1 MKLAAIKNL
10 RKSYGDRE
18 ILNIEKF
25 EVEENDKIGLVGGNG
40 AGKTTL
46 LKILIGEE
54 EADSGNIYLDQSYSY
69 ISQLDDHFKSCTDS
83 KIKKIFKAPTEYC
96 EYLSGG
102 EKVKMRVVSALE
114 ENCSLIIA
122 DEPTSNLDAESIA
135 ALMKMF
141 KKYKG
146 SLLVVSHDRQFLNYI
161 CNKICELED
170 GKLTLYKGN
179 YDDYLRLKEENYLK
193 QKNEHE
199 KYVHE
204 KARLESVINEKEV
217 LRDRIKKA
225 PKGMGKS
232 EAKTIKMGDQ
242 RGKKHI
248 ENNIK
253 SIEKRIEHLDKVEAP
268 KKKQKIVININD
280 GSELKSKNVVGINDY
295 RLMVKDKV
303 LADKINLNLKSGD
316 KIALIGPNGCGKTT
330 LLKKIIA
337 GNEKGIKLSPAV
349 KIGYFDQKQ
358 AILEEEKSILENIK
372 NESSWD
378 ETFIRINL
386 SEFGFKN
393 EAVNELVKDLS
404 GGEKVKVAICKII
417 LADNNLLI
425 LDEPTNYLDIVTIE
439 ALENALI
446 NIDKTVILVSHDIE
460 FIKNICNYIVE
471 FKNNSL
477 IQFKGTYAEYIN
489 SANKNEDKQ
498 QRHIDDEIL
507 LLDNKI
513 AEIINLLSLEKNEDV
528 KKKLNQEFLN
538 LSQKLNI
545 LKEQKNS

>member
-1 MKLAAIKNL
+1 
-10 RKSYGDRE
+10 
-18 ILNIEKF
+18 
-25 EVEENDKIGLVGGNG
+25 
-40 AGKTTL
+40 
-46 LKILIGEE
+46 
-54 EADSGNIYLDQSYSY
+54 
-69 ISQLDDHFKSCTDS
+69 
-83 KIKKIFKAPTEYC
+83 
-96 EYLSGG
+96 
-102 EKVKMRVVSALE
+102 
-114 ENCSLIIA
+114 
-122 DEPTSNLDAESIA
+122 
-135 ALMKMF
+135 
-141 KKYKG
+141 
-146 SLLVVSHDRQFLNYI
+146 
-161 CNKICELED
+161 
-170 GKLTLYKGN
+170 
-179 YDDYLRLKEENYLK
+179 
-193 QKNEHE
+193 
-199 KYVHE
+199 
-204 KARLESVINEKEV
+204 
-217 LRDRIKKA
+217 
-225 PKGMGKS
+225 MGKS

-303 LADKINLNLKSGD
+303 LVDKINLNLKSGD

-439 ALENALI
+439 ALENALV
-446 NIDKTVILVSHDIE
+446 NTDKTLILVSHDIE
-460 FIKNICNYIVE
+460 FIKHICNCIVE